1 MEKKKRKLNLYQKF
15 VLVMIALGLFPMLIL
30 STFVVNSILDSHR
43 ESLRANYEQAAF
55 HIASSVDN
63 MLTAYD
69 NASKLT
75 YQYNYGTTGVTAWSI
90 SNYDNLRRV
99 LTGEIYAPEEREE
112 QRSQDMAQFL
122 QGVENVDSY
131 IYAVHFLTQNPET
144 GQLSFHFS
152 LRNTFFRDEERFVQY
167 MGYGDWNEASK
178 KLILIPTHETD
189 YFNGLNQRVFTV
201 ARNYFDLRGAIGQE
215 KYVGT
220 LFVDVDLE
228 RLKLAFKKMN
238 LDSSQDYYLI
248 NGDGDCFFSTKTE
261 CIGQNLMRQ
270 GLLPEASE
278 ETLVIT
284 TGENDYGLKVVVA
297 VDTKEAFERIGF
309 IKMTMYL
316 FLAACCAAL
325 LLASVFFS
333 RKLTQPIYSMMEQMS
348 QVESGNF
355 DMELPIKSQDEIGIL
370 SERFNRMSRELKNY
384 INQSYVAQIK
394 QNEAELTALK
404 SQIYP
409 HFLYNTLEIIRMT
422 ALDNGDEQVSRMI
435 EALSE
440 QIHYLIGQVQDMVPL
455 EKEVDIIEKYVYL
468 LNCRIS
474 GKVTLCVNA
483 PGSAH
488 ICVPRLILQ
497 PIVEN
502 AYVHGIKPKNGRGSI
517 MIEAVRAKERLEI
530 SVMDNGV
537 GMDREALLRLE
548 ELLMGDEPGI
558 KNEYNWQSIGL
569 KNVHDR
575 IRYLYGEDYGI
586 RVTST
591 AGVGTMVQVLLPW
604 QEIEEKCP
612 KAEADGTTAR
622 LG

>member
-1 MEKKKRKLNLYQKF
+1 MEKKSLKLNLYQKF

-30 STFVVNSILDSHR
+30 STFIFNSMLDSHK
-43 ESLRANYEQAAF
+43 ESLRANYEQAAI
-55 HIASSVDN
+55 HISSSVEN
-63 MLTAYD
+63 MLTVYD
-69 NASKLT
+69 NASKLA
-75 YQYNYGTTGVTAWSI
+75 YQYHYGSAGSAAGMI
-90 SNYDNLRRV
+90 NDYDNLRQI
-99 LTGEIYAPEEREE
+99 LAGEIYEPEKRNEL
-112 QRSQDMAQFL
+112 RSQEMVQFL
-122 QGVENVDSY
+122 KSVESVDGY
-131 IYAVHFLTQNPET
+131 IYAAHFLAQNQEM
-144 GQLSFHFS
+144 GDLSFHFS
-152 LRNTFFRDEERFVQY
+152 LRNTFFKDEERFKQAVNY
-167 MGYGDWNEASK
+167 EKWDKASK
-178 KLILIPTHETD
+178 NLMLIPTHETD
-189 YFNGLNQRVFTV
+189 YFNGLNQTVFTV
-201 ARNYFDLRGAIGQE
+201 ARNYFDLRGAIGRE

-220 LFVDVDLE
+220 LFVDVDIE
-228 RLKLAFKKMN
+228 KLKLIFKRMH
-238 LDSSQDYYLI
+238 LDSAQDFYLV
-248 NGDGDCFFSTKTE
+248 NEEGDCFFSTVSACT
-261 CIGQNLMRQ
+261 GQNLVQQELMPQ
-270 GLLPEASE
+270 ASE

-284 TGENDYGLKVVVA
+284 TDENDYGLKVIVA
-297 VDTKEAFERIGF
+297 VDTRAAFGRITSLRT
-309 IKMTMYL
+309 TMYV
-316 FLAACCAAL
+316 FLAACAAAL

-333 RKLTQPIYSMMEQMS
+333 RKLTQPIHSMMEQMS

-355 DMELPIKSQDEIGIL
+355 DIELPVKSQDEIGIL

-474 GKVTLCVNA
+474 GKVMLSVSA

-517 MIEAVRAKERLEI
+517 MIEAVKAEERLEI

-537 GMDREALLRLE
+537 GMDRAALARLE
-548 ELLMGDEPGI
+548 ELLDSDEPGI

-575 IRYLYGEDYGI
+575 IRFLYGESYGI

-604 QEIEEKCP
+604 LEMDAEGLHQE
-612 KAEADGTTAR
+612 T
-622 LG
+622 

>member
-1 MEKKKRKLNLYQKF
+1 MEKKKKKLNLYEKF

-30 STFVVNSILDSHR
+30 STFILNSMLASHK
-43 ESLRANYEQAAF
+43 ESLRANYEQAAI
-55 HIASSVDN
+55 HISSSVEN
-63 MLTAYD
+63 MLTVYD
-69 NASKLT
+69 NASKLA
-75 YQYNYGTTGVTAWSI
+75 YQYHNGSAGAGTGII
-90 SNYDNLRRV
+90 SDYDNLRQI
-99 LTGEIYAPEEREE
+99 LAGENYEPDGLEE
-112 QRSQDMAQFL
+112 QRAQDMAQFL
-122 QGVENVDSY
+122 KNVESVDGY
-131 IYAVHFLTQNPET
+131 IYAAHFLARNQET
-144 GQLSFHFS
+144 GDLSFHFS
-152 LRNTFFRDEERFVQY
+152 LRNTFFKDEERFIET
-167 MGYGDWNEASK
+167 MGYGQWDRTTK
-178 KLILIPTHETD
+178 KLVLIPTHETD
-189 YFNGLNQRVFTV
+189 YFNGLNQTVFTV
-201 ARNYFDLRGAIGQE
+201 ARNYFDLRGVIGQE

-220 LFVDVDLE
+220 LFVDVDIE
-228 RLKLAFKKMN
+228 KLKLIFKRMH
-238 LDSSQDYYLI
+238 LDSAQDFYLV
-248 NGDGDCFFSTKTE
+248 NDAGDCFFSTVTA
-261 CIGQNLMRQ
+261 CIGQNLVQQ
-270 GLLPEASE
+270 GLMPQASE

-284 TGENDYGLKVVVA
+284 ADENDYGLKVIVA
-297 VDTKEAFERIGF
+297 VDTKAAFGRIASLR
-309 IKMTMYL
+309 MTMYV
-316 FLAACCAAL
+316 FLAACGAAL

-333 RKLTQPIYSMMEQMS
+333 RKLTQPIHSMMEQMS

-355 DMELPIKSQDEIGIL
+355 DIELPVKSQDEIGIL
-370 SERFNRMSRELKNY
+370 SERFNRMSQELKNY

-474 GKVTLCVNA
+474 GKVMLSVSA

-517 MIEAVRAKERLEI
+517 MIEAVKAEERLEI

-537 GMDREALLRLE
+537 GMDRAALTRLE
-548 ELLMGDEPGI
+548 ELLVSDEPGI

-575 IRYLYGEDYGI
+575 IRFLYGESYGI

-604 QEIEEKCP
+604 QEMAAESAKRENGSEE
-612 KAEADGTTAR
+612 
-622 LG
+622 